1 MIDLPKETL
10 EFFDNDELRAR
21 IFYEKYSLSD
31 LEGNRTEKT
40 PLEMWKRISRELA
53 SVEKEDK
60 RKEIEKNFYWLLE
73 DFKFV
78 PGGRILFGAGSN
90 HKATLLNCYYL
101 PIKKDSLE
109 GIYDTAKEMARTY
122 SYGGGV
128 GIDISIL
135 RPKGSAVNNAA
146 RFSTGSI
153 SFMELYSVTTGIIG
167 QTGRRGA
174 LMITLDVTHPDI
186 EDFVTIKKDKK
197 SVRYANISV
206 KVYDDF
212 MEAVE
217 NDKPFTLYFKND
229 KVEFKKEIKARDLWK
244 KIIDTAVNTGDPGI
258 MFWDRMKSESPTEY
272 DDRIKIMGTNPCS
285 EQPLENYGACDLGAI
300 NLDYF
305 VKNQFTENAEVDWEN
320 LDKTIRYGVR
330 FLDNVLDYSYDR
342 HALKEQAEET
352 VYARRIGL
360 GIMGLAN
367 MLISMNLKYDSEKA
381 IEFVDYLMKRIKE
394 TAYDESS
401 NLAKEKGSFPAFVAE
416 KHLQRNFVKRLD
428 KSILEKIE
436 KNGLRN
442 SCILTVAPTGS
453 ISSMAGVSGGI
464 EPIFALSYTR
474 RSESLSEEKF
484 EVLDPFVKRYMEKF
498 GIKDKSELPET
509 FVTAHKIDPFF
520 RVKMQAAIQ
529 KHIDSSISS
538 TVNLSADTDAD
549 TVDKIYRY
557 AWKLGCKSI
566 TVYREGSKEDILK
579 ATDEKPLEKAE
590 KSVEKLTAEE
600 ERPFMLNGTT
610 IRMPTS
616 QGKMYLTVNKDEI
629 GKIKEVFIDMGR
641 SGETE
646 KSFTEALGRLISIY
660 LQSGGDVNRVIRTL
674 KGIKGGNSLWFNGIQ
689 IFSIP
694 DGIAKAIELTLKNR
708 DIERENE
715 TLHGVLKNDDKLENE
730 KATVCP
736 ECHQKTLIFE
746 NGCFICK
753 NCGYTKCE

>member
-1 MIDLPKETL
+1 MIDLPSETL

-31 LEGNRTEKT
+31 IDGNRLEKT
-40 PLEMWKRISRELA
+40 PVEMWKRVARELA

-60 RKEIEKNFYWLLE
+60 KKEFEEKFYWILE

-101 PIKKDSLE
+101 PIKMDSIE
-109 GIYDTAKEMARTY
+109 GIYETAKEMARTY

-128 GIDISIL
+128 GVDISIL
-135 RPKGSAVNNAA
+135 RPEGSPVNNAA
-146 RFSTGSI
+146 RFSTGAP
-153 SFMELYSVTTGIIG
+153 SFMELYSTTTGIIG

-186 EDFVTIKKDKK
+186 ERFVTIKSDKK

-217 NDKPFTLYFKND
+217 NDKPFMLHFKNN
-229 KVEFKKEIKARDLWK
+229 KVEFKKEIRAKDLWK

-258 MFWDRMKSESPTEY
+258 MFWDRMKKESPTEY
-272 DDRIKIMGTNPCS
+272 DDRMAIKGTNPCS
-285 EQPLENYGACDLGAI
+285 EQPLEDYGACDLGAI
-300 NLDYF
+300 NLNYF
-305 VKNQFTENAEVDWEN
+305 VKNAFTKEAEVDWEN
-320 LDKTIRYGVR
+320 LEKVVRYGVR
-330 FLDNVLDYSYDR
+330 FLDNVLDYSYNR
-342 HALKEQAEET
+342 HALKAQAEET

-360 GIMGLAN
+360 GIMGLAD
-367 MLISMNLKYDSEKA
+367 MLISVNLKYDSDKA

-401 NLAKEKGSFPAFVAE
+401 NIAKEKGSFPAFVAE
-416 KHLQRNFVKRLD
+416 KHVERDFVKRLD
-428 KSILEKIE
+428 KKLIDKIKKE
-436 KNGLRN
+436 GLRN
-442 SCILTVAPTGS
+442 ACILTVAPTGS

-484 EVLDPFVKRYMEKF
+484 EVLDPFVNKYLEKF
-498 GIKDKSELPET
+498 GLKDKKELPDT

-520 RVKMQAAIQ
+520 RVKMQSAIQ

-538 TVNLSADTDAD
+538 TVNLSAETNAD
-549 TVDKIYRY
+549 TVDKVYRY

-566 TVYREGSKEDILK
+566 TVYREGSKDDILK
-579 ATDEKPLEKAE
+579 ATDQSSEENE
-590 KSVEKLTAEE
+590 EKLVEE
-600 ERPFMLNGTT
+600 ERPFILNGTT
-610 IRMPTS
+610 IKMPTS
-616 QGKMYLTVNKDEI
+616 QGNMYLTVNKDD
-629 GKIKEVFIDMGR
+629 KNRIKELFIDMGR

-646 KSFTEALGRLISIY
+646 KSFTEAIGRLISIY
-660 LQSGGDVNRVIRTL
+660 LQSGGDINRVIRTL

-694 DGIAKAIELTLKNR
+694 DGIAKAIELVIKNKNP
-708 DIERENE
+708 ENE
-715 TLHGVLKNDDKLENE
+715 TMTLHGILKNDDKLEDN
-730 KATVCP
+730 KATLCP

-746 NGCFICK
+746 NGCFVCK

>member
-1 MIDLPKETL
+1 MIDLPEETL
-10 EFFDNDELRAR
+10 KFFNNDELRSR

-31 LEGNRTEKT
+31 FEGNRTEKT
-40 PLEMWKRISRELA
+40 PVDMWKRLSRELA

-60 RKEIEKNFYWLLE
+60 KKEIEGKFYWLLE

-101 PIKKDSLE
+101 PLKKDSLE
-109 GIYDTAKEMARTY
+109 GIYETAKEMARTY

-128 GIDISIL
+128 GIDISVL
-135 RPKGSAVNNAA
+135 RPKGAVVNNAA
-146 RFSTGSI
+146 RFSTGST

-174 LMITLDVTHPDI
+174 LMITIDVTHPDI
-186 EDFVTIKKDKK
+186 EDFVTIKSDKK
-197 SVRYANISV
+197 SIKYANISV

-217 NDKPFTLYFKND
+217 NDRLFTLYFKNE
-229 KVEFKKEIKARDLWK
+229 KVEVKKDIKAKDLWMN
-244 KIIDTAVNTGDPGI
+244 IINTALNTGDPGI
-258 MFWDRMKSESPTEY
+258 MFWDRMKRESPTEY
-272 DDRIKIMGTNPCS
+272 DERMAIHGTNPCS

-305 VKNQFTENAEVDWEN
+305 VKEAFTEKADVDWEN
-320 LDKTIRYGVR
+320 LEKTIRYGVR
-330 FLDNVLDYSYDR
+330 FLDNVLDYSYGR

-367 MLISMNLKYDSEKA
+367 MLISMNLRYDSDKA
-381 IEFVDYLMKRIKE
+381 IEFVDGLMKRVKE
-394 TAYDESS
+394 LAYDESS
-401 NLAKEKGSFPAFVAE
+401 NLAIEKGSFRAFVAD
-416 KHLQRNFVKRLD
+416 KHLQRDFVKRLD
-428 KSILEKIE
+428 SKLRKKISE
-436 KNGLRN
+436 NGLRN
-442 SCILTVAPTGS
+442 ACVLTVAPTGS

-464 EPIFALSYTR
+464 EPIFALSYIR
-474 RSESLSEEKF
+474 RSESLSEGRF
-484 EVLDPFVKRYMEKF
+484 EVFDSFVKRYMDKF
-498 GIKDKSELPET
+498 GIMDKKDLPDI

-520 RVKMQAAIQ
+520 RVKMQAAVQ
-529 KHIDSSISS
+529 RHIDSSISS
-538 TVNLSADTDAD
+538 TVNLSSNTDVD

-566 TVYREGSKEDILK
+566 TVYREGSKDDILK
-579 ATDEKPLEKAE
+579 PTDEVTQEKPTENTLI
-590 KSVEKLTAEE
+590 EE
-600 ERPFMLNGTT
+600 ARPFMLTGTT
-610 IRMPTS
+610 IKMPTS
-616 QGKMYLTVNKDEI
+616 QGNMYLTVNKDENNNV
-629 GKIKEVFIDMGR
+629 KEVFIDMGR

-646 KSFTEALGRLISIY
+646 KSFTEALGRIISIY
-660 LQSGGDVNRVIRTL
+660 LQSGGSANRVIRTL
-674 KGIKGGNSLWFNGIQ
+674 KGIKGGSSLWFNGIQ
-689 IFSIP
+689 VFSIP
-694 DGIAKAIELTLKNR
+694 DGIAKAMELAIKNK
-708 DIERENE
+708 DIYNENE
-715 TLHGVLKNDDKLENE
+715 TLHGVLKNNDRLEHE
-730 KATVCP
+730 MATVCP